1 MVGQVHQIQERP
13 PHTQR
18 GQGSPDQQMAVTYA
32 DVAGADL
39 QTIRETA
46 CLANTGTFAK
56 LYRIDAIANANAELA
71 GAF

>member
-1 MVGQVHQIQERP
+1 
-13 PHTQR
+13 
-18 GQGSPDQQMAVTYA
+18 MAVTYA